1 MRKSEAIKVY
11 ELLEQWT
18 RADVMSRMGRFDN
31 LEFAD
36 YAMIKIE
43 KENEIRE
50 LLYGT
55 SNIAEL
61 YDKFGLGKRR
71 KKKKKKKRSKKNE
84 Q

>member
-1 MRKSEAIKVY
+1 MRKSEATKIYK
-11 ELLEQWT
+11 LLEEWT

-61 YDKFGLGKRR
+61 ADKWNLIKR
-71 KKKKKKKRSKKNE
+71 KKKKKKKRGKK
-84 Q
+84 